1 MKKMLIVMMHLG
13 MGGAEKS
20 LVNFLNELSPN
31 DCKVDLLLFKKEG
44 ILLEQ
49 VPSWVNIIDT
59 PRDVAVLYGSN
70 PINKKEKYLKCI
82 RYWGTLC
89 ATMKTHNNERKQFV
103 RWKKYYTKHI
113 GQLKEKYDIAIS
125 YVSGEIMNY
134 VVEKVDAPFKATWVH
149 TDYKASK
156 GSPKD
161 DEYYFEKLNKI
172 ITISDSCVNSIKD
185 SFSQNTIKQK
195 VICLPN
201 IVSAAFVKKLAEVK
215 VDDAYQERKSFKIL
229 SIGRLENVKGFDMA
243 VEAAK
248 ILQDKKIDFEWLII
262 GEGSERKNLETLI
275 GKYALNNK
283 MKLLG
288 LKDNPYPY
296 LKGCDIVV
304 QSSRFEGKS
313 IALDEAKIFGK
324 PIISTNYPTVYDQLS
339 KDEGMITEMNP
350 EAIAEGISVLYHNES
365 HLKLIKEY
373 LKSRNY
379 GNASDVNKYIY
390 ELGIKEER

>member
-31 DCKVDLLLFKKEG
+31 DCRVDLLLFKKEG

-49 VPSWVNIIDT
+49 VPSWVNIIDA
-59 PRDVAVLYGSN
+59 PRGVAVLYGSN
-70 PINKKEKYLKCI
+70 PTNTKEKYLKFI
-82 RYWGTLC
+82 RYYGTIC
-89 ATMKTHNNERKQFV
+89 ATIQTHNNERKQFV

-113 GQLKEKYDIAIS
+113 SPLGEKYDIAVS

-134 VVEKVDAPFKATWVH
+134 VVEKVDAQFKATWVH

-156 GSPKD
+156 GCPQD

-172 ITISDSCVNSIKD
+172 VTISDSCVNSIKN
-185 SFSQNTIKQK
+185 SFSQNSIKQK

-215 VDDAYQERKSFKIL
+215 VDDAYQERQSFKIL

-275 GKYALNNK
+275 GKYALNSK

-313 IALDEAKIFGK
+313 IALDEAKILGK

-339 KDEGMITEMNP
+339 NNEGMITEMNP
-350 EAIAEGISVLYHNES
+350 DAIAEGISALYRNES
-365 HLKLIKEY
+365 QLKLIKEY

-379 GNASDVNKYIY
+379 GNASDVDKYIY

>member
-49 VPSWVNIIDT
+49 VPSWVSIIDT

-89 ATMKTHNNERKQFV
+89 ATMQTHNNERKQFV

-113 GQLKEKYDIAIS
+113 GQLKGKYDIAIS

-134 VVEKVDAPFKATWVH
+134 VVEKVDAPFKTTWVH

-156 GSPKD
+156 GCPKD

-215 VDDAYQERKSFKIL
+215 VDDAYQEKKSFKIL

-283 MKLLG
+283 MKLVG

-296 LKGCDIVV
+296 LNGCDIVV

-350 EAIAEGISVLYHNES
+350 EAIAKGISVLYYNES
-365 HLKLIKEY
+365 QLNLIKEY

>member
-113 GQLKEKYDIAIS
+113 DQLKEKYDIAIS

-156 GSPKD
+156 GCPKD

-172 ITISDSCVNSIKD
+172 NFK
-185 SFSQNTIKQK
+185 
-195 VICLPN
+195 
-201 IVSAAFVKKLAEVK
+201 
-215 VDDAYQERKSFKIL
+215 RKT
-229 SIGRLENVKGFDMA
+229 
-243 VEAAK
+243 
-248 ILQDKKIDFEWLII
+248 
-262 GEGSERKNLETLI
+262 ET
-275 GKYALNNK
+275 
-283 MKLLG
+283 
-288 LKDNPYPY
+288 
-296 LKGCDIVV
+296 
-304 QSSRFEGKS
+304 
-313 IALDEAKIFGK
+313 
-324 PIISTNYPTVYDQLS
+324 TN
-339 KDEGMITEMNP
+339 
-350 EAIAEGISVLYHNES
+350 
-365 HLKLIKEY
+365 
-373 LKSRNY
+373 
-379 GNASDVNKYIY
+379 
-390 ELGIKEER
+390 

>member
-49 VPSWVNIIDT
+49 VPSWVSIIDT

-89 ATMKTHNNERKQFV
+89 ATMQTHNNERKQFV

-113 GQLKEKYDIAIS
+113 GQLKGKYDIAIS

-134 VVEKVDAPFKATWVH
+134 VVEKVDAPFKTTWVH

-156 GSPKD
+156 GCPKD

-215 VDDAYQERKSFKIL
+215 VDDAYQEKKSFKIL

-275 GKYALNNK
+275 GKYDLNNK
-283 MKLLG
+283 MKLVG

-296 LKGCDIVV
+296 LNGCDIVV

-350 EAIAEGISVLYHNES
+350 EAIAKGISVLYYNES
-365 HLKLIKEY
+365 QLNLIKEY

>member
-49 VPSWVNIIDT
+49 VPSWVSIIDT

-89 ATMKTHNNERKQFV
+89 ATMQTHNNERKQFV

-113 GQLKEKYDIAIS
+113 DRLKEKYDIAIS

-134 VVEKVDAPFKATWVH
+134 VVEKVDASLKATWVH

-156 GSPKD
+156 GCPKD

-262 GEGSERKNLETLI
+262 GEGSERKNIETLI
-275 GKYALNNK
+275 RKYALNNK
-283 MKLLG
+283 MRLLG

-350 EAIAEGISVLYHNES
+350 EAIAEGISALYYNES
-365 HLKLIKEY
+365 QLKLIKEY

>member
-31 DCKVDLLLFKKEG
+31 DCKVDLLLFKKDG

-49 VPSWVNIIDT
+49 VPSWVSIIDT

-89 ATMKTHNNERKQFV
+89 ATMQTHNNERKQFV

-113 GQLKEKYDIAIS
+113 DQLKEKYDIAIS

-134 VVEKVDAPFKATWVH
+134 VVEKVDAPLKATWVH

-156 GSPKD
+156 GCPKD

-201 IVSAAFVKKLAEVK
+201 IVSAAFVKKLAEVI
-215 VDDAYQERKSFKIL
+215 VDDVYQERKSFKIL

-275 GKYALNNK
+275 RKYALNNK

-350 EAIAEGISVLYHNES
+350 EAIAEGISALYYNES
-365 HLKLIKEY
+365 QLKLIKEY

>member
-1 MKKMLIVMMHLG
+1 M
-13 MGGAEKS
+13 
-20 LVNFLNELSPN
+20 
-31 DCKVDLLLFKKEG
+31 
-44 ILLEQ
+44 
-49 VPSWVNIIDT
+49 
-59 PRDVAVLYGSN
+59 
-70 PINKKEKYLKCI
+70 
-82 RYWGTLC
+82 
-89 ATMKTHNNERKQFV
+89 
-103 RWKKYYTKHI
+103 
-113 GQLKEKYDIAIS
+113 
-125 YVSGEIMNY
+125 
-134 VVEKVDAPFKATWVH
+134 
-149 TDYKASK
+149 
-156 GSPKD
+156 
-161 DEYYFEKLNKI
+161 
-172 ITISDSCVNSIKD
+172 
-185 SFSQNTIKQK
+185 
-195 VICLPN
+195 
-201 IVSAAFVKKLAEVK
+201 K

-350 EAIAEGISVLYHNES
+350 EAIAEGISALYYNES

-390 ELGIKEER
+390 ELGIKEERCAIRYKDSTQQVQDCLYTLFYLYLQHLKYYRQFRFLMICSIF